1 VSQSVEVEISDR
13 EIVDCLRN
21 DPDLIKEGLARLM
34 EGGAIGTKTRT
45 MYAEALRILGGNPD
59 EDQADPVEWARAFF
73 QMDSIDRERALAELV
88 RAVPGVRLP

>member
-1 VSQSVEVEISDR
+1 MSQSVEVEISDR
-13 EIVDCLRN
+13 EFIDCLRN

-34 EGGAIGTKTRT
+34 EGWAIGTKTRT
-45 MYAEALRILGGNPD
+45 MYAEALRILGGNPN
-59 EDQADPVEWARAFF
+59 EDPADLARAFF

>member
-1 VSQSVEVEISDR
+1 MTHSVEVEISDR
-13 EIVDCLRN
+13 EIIDCLRCS
-21 DPDLIKEGLARLM
+21 PELITEGIARLM

-59 EDQADPVEWARAFF
+59 EDATDPADWARAFF
-73 QMDSIDRERALAELV
+73 QMDSIDRDRAPAELV

>member
-1 VSQSVEVEISDR
+1 MSQTVECEIADH
-13 EIVDCLRN
+13 EIIDCLRSE
-21 DPDLIKEGLARLM
+21 PDLINEALARLM

-59 EDQADPVEWARAFF
+59 EDAADPADWAQAFF
-73 QMDSIDRERALAELV
+73 RMDSIDRERALAELV